1 MASNERGSGPGGH
14 PRRQWLHLL
23 QELLSP
29 DVPASLRTG
38 LRPGLLCTGGSGPL
52 RRGAGWSAGSGLQS
66 GASSSA
72 LPSLSQFCA
81 LGPGERRYQA
91 GARAFLYP

>member
-29 DVPASLRTG
+29 DVPGPVCGASG
-38 LRPGLLCTGGSGPL
+38 AGLLCSGGSRSL
-52 RRGAGWSAGSGLQS
+52 RRGAHGSAGSGLQS